1 MELKSRT
8 LTHQLAYIAIMSAI
22 TIIFSVLTN
31 FFPLVSLLLLLFL
44 PFISALVAI
53 TCDLKL
59 FPIYLVSVILLSIVF
74 DATNFLGIV
83 FYLIPGLIS
92 GLVIGIGYRQKINGI
107 YMLIGIALVNFVSNY
122 ATIPV
127 LDYLYQIDTVNYS
140 MGFIG
145 FSNHPLIND
154 IFIGI
159 LFVTAT
165 IQATITFLIV
175 DGEIKIFKQEANTK
189 YSMLD
194 TYICIIFS
202 LMTILATF
210 FHIGLAI
217 VFFSVSTILS
227 IYLLIHLF
235 SENMTVGLWVLFISV
250 GTIPVSLVLNE
261 LYRTSYLPLYLI
273 LPVLIIVIGVFL
285 WEYILK
291 QRINIDG

>member
-44 PFISALVAI
+44 PFVSALVAV

-59 FPIYLVSVILLSIVF
+59 FPIYLVSVVLLSVVF
-74 DATNFLGIV
+74 DITNFLSIV

-92 GLVIGIGYRQKINGI
+92 GLVIGIGYRQKLNGI
-107 YMLIGIALVNFVSNY
+107 YMLIGIALVNFIANY

-127 LDYLYQIDTVNYS
+127 LDYVYQIDTIKYS

-145 FSNHPLIND
+145 FANHPLIKEV
-154 IFIGI
+154 FIGV
-159 LFVTAT
+159 LFVTAI
-165 IQATITFLIV
+165 IQATITYLIV

-194 TYICIIFS
+194 TYICIIFAS
-202 LMTILATF
+202 MTIITTF

-217 VFFSVSTILS
+217 VFFSVSIILS

-235 SENMTVGLWVLFISV
+235 HQNMKVGLWVLFISV
-250 GTIPVSLVLNE
+250 GTIPISLVLNE
-261 LYRTSYLPLYLI
+261 LYRASYLPLYLI
-273 LPVLIIVIGVFL
+273 LPVLIVVIGVFL

-291 QRINIDG
+291 QGIKIDG

>member
-83 FYLIPGLIS
+83 FYLTPGLIS

-107 YMLIGIALVNFVSNY
+107 YMLIGIALVNFVANY

-127 LDYLYQIDTVNYS
+127 LDYVYQIDTVNYS

-145 FSNHPLIND
+145 FANHPLIND

-175 DGEIKIFKQEANTK
+175 DGEIKIFKQEASTK

-194 TYICIIFS
+194 AYICIIFS

-217 VFFSVSTILS
+217 VFFSVSTI
-227 IYLLIHLF
+227 
-235 SENMTVGLWVLFISV
+235 
-250 GTIPVSLVLNE
+250 
-261 LYRTSYLPLYLI
+261 
-273 LPVLIIVIGVFL
+273 
-285 WEYILK
+285 
-291 QRINIDG
+291 

>member
-1 MELKSRT
+1 MELKSST
-8 LTHQLAYIAIMSAI
+8 LTHQLAYIAIMTAI

-44 PFISALVAI
+44 PFVSALVAV

-59 FPIYLVSVILLSIVF
+59 FPIYLVSVILLSVVF
-74 DATNFLGIV
+74 DITNFLSIV

-92 GLVIGIGYRQKINGI
+92 GLVIGIGYRQKMNGI
-107 YMLIGIALVNFVSNY
+107 YMLIGIALVNFIANY

-127 LDYLYQIDTVNYS
+127 LDYVYQIDTIKYS

-145 FSNHPLIND
+145 FANHPLIKEV
-154 IFIGI
+154 FIGV
-159 LFVTAT
+159 LFVTAI
-165 IQATITFLIV
+165 IQATVTFLIV
-175 DGEIKIFKQEANTK
+175 DGEIKIYKQEANTK

-194 TYICIIFS
+194 TYICIIFAS
-202 LMTILATF
+202 MTIATTF

-217 VFFSVSTILS
+217 VFFSVSIILS

-235 SENMTVGLWVLFISV
+235 QQNMKIGLWVLFISI
-250 GTIPVSLVLNE
+250 GTIPISLVLNE

-273 LPVLIIVIGVFL
+273 LPVLIVVIGVFL

-291 QRINIDG
+291 QRIKIDG

>member
-44 PFISALVAI
+44 PFVSALVAV

-59 FPIYLVSVILLSIVF
+59 FPIYLVSVVLLSVVF
-74 DATNFLGIV
+74 DITNFLSIV

-92 GLVIGIGYRQKINGI
+92 GLVIGIGYRQKLNGI
-107 YMLIGIALVNFVSNY
+107 YMLIGIALVNFVANY

-127 LDYLYQIDTVNYS
+127 LDYVYQIDTIEYS

-145 FSNHPLIND
+145 FANHPLIKE
-154 IFIGI
+154 IFIGV
-159 LFVTAT
+159 LFVTSI
-165 IQATITFLIV
+165 IQATVTFLIV
-175 DGEIKIFKQEANTK
+175 DGEIKIFKQEANTNF
-189 YSMLD
+189 SMLD
-194 TYICIIFS
+194 TYICIIFAA
-202 LMTILATF
+202 MTILTTF
-210 FHIGLAI
+210 FHIGLGI
-217 VFFSVSTILS
+217 VFFSVSVILS

-235 SENMTVGLWVLFISV
+235 QQNNKVGLWVLFISI
-250 GTIPVSLVLNE
+250 GTIPVGLVLNE

-273 LPVLIIVIGVFL
+273 LPVLIVVIGVFL

-291 QRINIDG
+291 QRIKIDG

>member
-31 FFPLVSLLLLLFL
+31 FFPLISLLLLLFL

-74 DATNFLGIV
+74 DATNFLSIV

-107 YMLIGIALVNFVSNY
+107 YMLIGMALVNFVANY

-127 LDYLYQIDTVNYS
+127 LDYVYQIDTVTYL

-145 FSNHPLIND
+145 FANHPLIQE
-154 IFIGI
+154 IFMGV

-175 DGEIKIFKQEANTK
+175 DGEIKIFKQEAGTK

-194 TYICIIFS
+194 AYICFIFS
-202 LMTILATF
+202 LMTILTTF

-217 VFFSVSTILS
+217 VFFSVSIILS
-227 IYLLIHLF
+227 IYLLIYLF
-235 SENMTVGLWVLFISV
+235 SQNMKVALWVLFISI
-250 GTIPVSLVLNE
+250 GTIPISLVLNE

>member
-140 MGFIG
+140 MSFIG

-175 DGEIKIFKQEANTK
+175 DGEIKIFKQEASTK

-194 TYICIIFS
+194 AYICIIFS

-227 IYLLIHLF
+227 IYLLIYLF
-235 SENMTVGLWVLFISV
+235 SQNMKVGLWVLFISV
-250 GTIPVSLVLNE
+250 GTIPISLVLNE

>member
-31 FFPLVSLLLLLFL
+31 FIPLVSLLLLLFL

-107 YMLIGIALVNFVSNY
+107 YMLIGIALVNFVANY

-127 LDYLYQIDTVNYS
+127 LDYVYQIDTVNYS

-145 FSNHPLIND
+145 FANHPLMKEL
-154 IFIGI
+154 FIGV

-165 IQATITFLIV
+165 MQATITFLIV

-202 LMTILATF
+202 LMTILTTF

-227 IYLLIHLF
+227 IYLLIYLF
-235 SENMTVGLWVLFISV
+235 SQNMKVGLWVLFISV

-261 LYRTSYLPLYLI
+261 LYQTSYLPLYLI